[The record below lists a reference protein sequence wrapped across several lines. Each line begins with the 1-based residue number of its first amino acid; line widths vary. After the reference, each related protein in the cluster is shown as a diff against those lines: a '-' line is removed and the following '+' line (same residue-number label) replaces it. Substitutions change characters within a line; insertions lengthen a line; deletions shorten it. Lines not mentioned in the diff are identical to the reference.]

1 MGSSPKH
8 LTPRQIERLKSELA
22 EVIIANFCYPS
33 FYDYRLDLLRTRPVD
48 RRKRQEVWAYINSL
62 PFGPLTPEDANTVE
76 FRRFVE
82 RVFLRYIEINRGL
95 IGAISARRVAV
106 ARSRVPQLAA
116 DLIKE
121 LGDFLTVGDSST
133 FGLARPVESWGSVRG
148 KPEPTWEQI
157 ERSTQLLQTTLIY
170 LHTNAA
176 KEGEQAGQPA
186 RPAQAA
192 PPVRPSPAAPST
204 PSPGLAAPPAQPAQG
219 IPAAQTPAALTPP
232 VSVVSPATPAAPQRE
247 DKEKEAAPMSVSSL
261 PTQLLPPR
269 PAHSVSRPV
278 LGSRGNSREYE
289 TVPLEFPSSAAP
301 IPRRQFSP
309 LSHPRSVSRPV
320 QPPASAPGETPA
332 EQRVDVASLET
343 IRYSPPAA
351 GAPASTSR
359 SQPAGPHPAPLGQ
372 APASASSAQPAVPLT
387 SSAAPVIP
395 SAMPP
400 VGVSPVPLAREGTPG
415 TPLVPPAAGQGISAG
430 AEAEDETWL
439 SILSETSGEHM
450 LSGQNQAA
458 APARAGSAGPQ
469 SDSGV
474 VLAGGA
480 SSPVGPYGAD
490 LPDLPEAFPVPELT
504 NLPPDL
510 AELYGD
516 YLRDSRSGVIGQAA
530 VSAAK
535 EPTAAAPGADQPA
548 VSSAAPLPETA
559 RMVSPVQTPAPAHVA
574 GTSYLV
580 APEKAE
586 VDALIAALADHLVE
600 QPAPPPQEAPQR
612 NGAQTIPPTLHPFQ
626 LRDAIAQAKA
636 MGPAGGGSVPSGPF
650 PPAQP
655 ARLET
660 AERAPGTAAPVQ
672 PAAPAAPQTE
682 IPAQL
687 AGTPA
692 LFAAPATVPLAPK
705 ITDGLPPLPA
715 SEQNASAEALAGTNA
730 SSVTSSSAA
739 APDEAEKEM
748 TEADVLIFVQLQHQ
762 VSTWVKI
769 AAVSHQIEI
778 TGQDVPELVAELRRM
793 AALEEAELQV
803 IESLVALCQRVT
815 TTRQAT
821 MEDYK
826 QAMMLYLLHH
836 RSRLAL

>member
-8 LTPRQIERLKSELA
+8 LTPRQVERLKSELA

-33 FYDYRLDLLRTRPVD
+33 FFDYRLDTLRTRPVD
-48 RRKRQEVWAYINSL
+48 RRKRQEVWAYINGL
-62 PFGPLTPEDANTVE
+62 PFGPLTPEDTHTIE

-82 RVFLRYIEINRGL
+82 RVFLRYIEMNRGL

-133 FGLARPVESWGSVRG
+133 FGLARPVESWASVRG

-157 ERSTQLLQTTLIY
+157 ERSTQLLQTTLVY

-176 KEGEQAGQPA
+176 KEGEQPAQPV
-186 RPAQAA
+186 RPVQAA
-192 PPVRPSPAAPST
+192 PPVPSAPPVPAR
-204 PSPGLAAPPAQPAQG
+204 PPAQPAQG
-219 IPAAQTPAALTPP
+219 IPPAQTPAALTPAVP
-232 VSVVSPATPAAPQRE
+232 VVPPATPAVSQRAE
-247 DKEKEAAPMSVSSL
+247 KDKEPAPMSISSL

-278 LGSRGNSREYE
+278 LGSKGNAREYE

-309 LSHPRSVSRPV
+309 LSHPRTISRPIN
-320 QPPASAPGETPA
+320 PPLSASEATPA
-332 EQRVDVASLET
+332 DQGVDIASQET
-343 IRYSPPAA
+343 IRHPLVGAA
-351 GAPASTSR
+351 GAPASTS
-359 SQPAGPHPAPLGQ
+359 GPAPQSAPLSQ
-372 APASASSAQPAVPLT
+372 AA
-387 SSAAPVIP
+387 
-395 SAMPP
+395 
-400 VGVSPVPLAREGTPG
+400 GVSPVPFAQPVTPPVSPVAPV
-415 TPLVPPAAGQGISAG
+415 TPPGSPVAGQSTSAAG
-430 AEAEDETWL
+430 AEGETWL
-439 SILSETSGEHM
+439 EILNETSGVHT
-450 LSGQNQAA
+450 LGPGDQAA
-458 APARAGSAGPQ
+458 SVSRDGNSRPQ
-469 SDSGV
+469 LDSGA

-490 LPDLPEAFPVPELT
+490 LPDLPEVFPVPELT

-516 YLRDSRSGVIGQAA
+516 YLRDSRSGVLGQAA
-530 VSAAK
+530 LSAAR
-535 EPTAAAPGADQPA
+535 EPPVVVGSADH
-548 VSSAAPLPETA
+548 SFGSAAPAAQETA
-559 RMVSPVQTPAPAHVA
+559 RMVPPDLAPTPTQST

-600 QPAPPPQEAPQR
+600 PPAPLRQEPLQG
-612 NGAQTIPPTLHPFQ
+612 NGAQAIPPTLHPFQ
-626 LRDAIAQAKA
+626 VRDALAQAKA
-636 MGPAGGGSVPSGPF
+636 MPPVSGGAALSG
-650 PPAQP
+650 AS
-655 ARLET
+655 
-660 AERAPGTAAPVQ
+660 APVQ
-672 PAAPAAPQTE
+672 PSYPGAPE
-682 IPAQL
+682 HVPAVPGAGGAVGQPVGPLSAQVVSPSEQAQARAKPVQPAGPPGPL

-692 LFAAPATVPLAPK
+692 PLAGTPAPLAAPATVPLVPK
-705 ITDGLPPLPA
+705 ITDELPLLSATGQDA
-715 SEQNASAEALAGTNA
+715 SVDTPEGTNEPSGA
-730 SSVTSSSAA
+730 SSSAG
-739 APDEAEKEM
+739 APDRPEKEM

-778 TGQDVPELVAELRRM
+778 TGQDVPELVAELRRT